1 MGFLKRTGHR
11 VAAFALAFAA
21 LVPATA
27 PTAIAQSDLEAT
39 EPVVVVT
46 LGSVNKLMQD
56 VNYLSSAL
64 GQPQAGGMFTMMAG
78 TFTQGIDATQP
89 IGVLVPLVNG
99 APQPIALVPTSDVKA
114 VLKRL
119 EAQLGPADELD
130 DGTLV
135 IILGASAVY
144 IRQTGNWAVLA
155 PSEELLNLA
164 PADPTTVFEGM
175 GNNYDIAVRLKM
187 QQVPEQLRGMITGQI
202 RQGFEQAMAAQAGGD
217 AEAARKMA
225 ENSIGQL
232 EQLINET
239 DELSF
244 GINVDG
250 TAKELVID
258 TEFTAV
264 PGTDMAA
271 MYGNQSPIPSQFSS
285 VIRDDAAAYY
295 HAATS
300 ISPEAVK
307 QARASVDNSLMA
319 VRNAL
324 ANNNLSP
331 AQQAEITE
339 MIDRVVDLALE
350 SVAEGRA
357 DVGAVLL
364 ADQNSFRLALGTF
377 VADGNDAAQ
386 IVKDLAAKVE
396 NEPNAPRFKFDVST
410 YKGVTMHVVEADVP
424 ESEEEARQ
432 MFGEVLQVHIGTA
445 DKAVYL
451 AVGDQS
457 DDLMKE
463 LIDSA
468 GSDSSANRPVGQ
480 LRFKLLPVLQYA
492 QSIQASDAVAAMI
505 DSLTRAPDPGLVT
518 VTQDSIENG
527 QKTRITVGEGLLKA
541 LGAAGMQAQQR
552 QLQQGQF

>member
-1 MGFLKRTGHR
+1 MGFLNNTRSRLAAVTLA
-11 VAAFALAFAA
+11 VAAMI
-21 LVPATA
+21 TA
-27 PTAIAQSDLEAT
+27 NAPQAIAQSDVDAT

-46 LGSVNKLMQD
+46 LGSVSKLMDD
-56 VNYLSSAL
+56 VNYLSGAL
-64 GQPQAGGMFTMMAG
+64 GQPQAGGMFAMMAG
-78 TFTQGIDATQP
+78 TFTQGIDVTQP
-89 IGVLVPLVNG
+89 IGVLVPLVDG
-99 APQPIALVPTSDVKA
+99 TPQPIAMIPTADVKT

-119 EAQLGPADELD
+119 EAQVGPADEMD
-130 DGTLV
+130 DGTMV

-144 IRQTGNWAVLA
+144 IRQVGNWAVLA
-155 PSEELLNLA
+155 PSEQLLDLA
-164 PADPTTVFEGM
+164 PADPTSVFEGM

-187 QQVPEQLRGMITGQI
+187 QQVPEPLRQMITGQI
-202 RQGFEQAMAAQAGGD
+202 RQGFEQAMAGQAGGD

-244 GINVDG
+244 GINVDKTG
-250 TAKELVID
+250 QQLVID
-258 TEFTAV
+258 TSFTAV
-264 PGTDMAA
+264 PGSDMAA
-271 MYGNQSPIPSQFSS
+271 MYGSQKPIPSQFSA

-307 QARASVDNSLMA
+307 QARASIDNSLVA

-324 ANNNLSP
+324 KNNNLNP

-350 SVAEGRA
+350 SIAEGRA

-364 ADQNSFRLALGTF
+364 ADANTFRLALGTF
-377 VADGNDAAQ
+377 VADGNEAAE
-386 IVKDLAAKVE
+386 IVQDLATKIE
-396 NEPNAPRFKFDVST
+396 NEPDAPRFKFDVST

-432 MFGEVLQVHIGTA
+432 MFGEVLQVHIGTGE
-445 DKAVYL
+445 KAVYV
-451 AVGDQS
+451 AVGDDS
-457 DDLMKE
+457 DGLMKE

-480 LRFKLLPVLQYA
+480 LRFKLLPVLEYA
-492 QSIQASDAVAAMI
+492 QSIQSNDAVASMI
-505 DSLTRAPDPGLVT
+505 DALSRSADPGLVT
-518 VTQDSIENG
+518 VTQDSVENG

-541 LGAAGMQAQQR
+541 VGAAAQQAQQ
-552 QLQQGQF
+552 QQFQGQF